1 MNEQE
6 ICPNNPDQPGT
17 PRGNHHRGHLF
28 VVSAPSGAG
37 KTTLCRAVLEHF
49 TDMLYSVSYTTRSPR
64 EGEKNAID
72 YHFISLEKFK
82 NGIIDRRWAEWA
94 EVHGHYYG
102 TSAEFLDNGLSAGKD
117 ILADLDVQGT
127 FQILARYPD
136 CISIFIA
143 PPSSET
149 LRHRLESRG
158 LDSAAVIEQRL
169 RNAKDEMAKKDLY
182 RHVIVNDRLETAK
195 KQLISIIEKYCYCR
209 SNKNHSKERNP

>member
-6 ICPNNPDQPGT
+6 LCPNSSDQPGT
-17 PRGNHHRGHLF
+17 PRCNHNWGHLF

-72 YHFISLEKFK
+72 YHFISLEAFK
-82 NGIIDRRWAEWA
+82 NGIIDRKWAEWA

-102 TSAEFLDNGLSAGKD
+102 TSAEFLDKGLNAGKD

-127 FQILARYPD
+127 IQILARYPD
-136 CISIFIA
+136 CITIFIA
-143 PPSSET
+143 PPSLET
-149 LRHRLESRG
+149 LRHRLKSRG

-169 RNAKDEMAKKDLY
+169 HNAKDEMAQKALY

-195 KQLISIIEKYCYCR
+195 KQLISLIEKYC
-209 SNKNHSKERNP
+209 

>member
-6 ICPNNPDQPGT
+6 ICPNSPDQPGT
-17 PRGNHHRGHLF
+17 NRGNHNWGHLF

-37 KTTLCRAVLEHF
+37 KTTLCRALLEHF
-49 TDMLYSVSYTTRSPR
+49 TDMIYSVSYTTRSPR
-64 EGEKNAID
+64 KGEKDAVD
-72 YHFISLEKFK
+72 YHFISLEEFK
-82 NGIIDRRWAEWA
+82 NGIIDRKWAEWA

-102 TSAEFLDNGLSAGKD
+102 TSAEFLDKGLSAGKD

-127 FQILARYPD
+127 IQILARYPRYPD

-143 PPSSET
+143 PPSPET

-169 RNAKDEMAKKDLY
+169 RNAKNEMAKKDLY
-182 RHVIVNDRLETAK
+182 RHVIVNDQLETAK
-195 KQLISIIEKYCYCR
+195 KQLISLIEKYC
-209 SNKNHSKERNP
+209 

>member
-6 ICPNNPDQPGT
+6 ICPNSPGQPGT
-17 PRGNHHRGHLF
+17 HRGNHNRGHLL

-37 KTTLCRAVLEHF
+37 KTTLCHALLEHF
-49 TDMLYSVSYTTRSPR
+49 TDMIYSVSYTTRSPR
-64 EGEKNAID
+64 KGEKDAVD
-72 YHFISLEKFK
+72 YHFISLEEFK
-82 NGIIDRRWAEWA
+82 NGIIDRKWAEWA

-102 TSAEFLDNGLSAGKD
+102 TSAELLDKGLSAGKD

-127 FQILARYPD
+127 IQILARYPD

-143 PPSSET
+143 PPSLET

-158 LDSAAVIEQRL
+158 LDSATVIEQRL

-182 RHVIVNDRLETAK
+182 RHVIVNDRLKEAK
-195 KQLISIIEKYCYCR
+195 KQLISLIQKYCC
-209 SNKNHSKERNP
+209 SVCK